1 MEQKSL
7 ENQLKEKQK
16 EIDELRKKLADRNP
30 AFNGNL
36 LKRADRKFDE
46 LCTAVGKSM
55 QQTLGQE
62 YAYAFKNICFK
73 LEYDSG
79 FSSGKGWVVQITDEK
94 DRKKITD
101 NIADIE
107 MKKFQDSLDNFS
119 WAVKNQSGQ

>member
-7 ENQLKEKQK
+7 EDQLKEKQK

-36 LKRADRKFDE
+36 LKRADRKFNE

-62 YAYAFKNICFK
+62 YTYAFKSICFK

-79 FSSGKGWVVQITDEK
+79 CSTNRGWVVYVLNGE
-94 DRKKITD
+94 DRKKIVD

-107 MKKFQDSLDNFS
+107 MKKFQESMDNFS
-119 WAVKNQSGQ
+119 WAVKNQ